1 MVMVRSTHLI
11 TVRQY
16 VQIYADIILYLHI
29 FYCYNNNNGE
39 EKINKEEKEKKF
51 SINKLMINYCDSQ
64 PIVKDF
70 ARLQNLISQ
79 CQNLS
84 GIGLELVF
92 FGRNLFFLEMVFL
105 DVLCYFIYYL
115 DEIMYHIFKEL

>member
-1 MVMVRSTHLI
+1 MHDDV
-11 TVRQY
+11 Y
-16 VQIYADIILYLHI
+16 FDFA
-29 FYCYNNNNGE
+29 F
-39 EKINKEEKEKKF
+39 K
-51 SINKLMINYCDSQ
+51 

>member
-1 MVMVRSTHLI
+1 MHDDVYFDFT
-11 TVRQY
+11 
-16 VQIYADIILYLHI
+16 
-29 FYCYNNNNGE
+29 F
-39 EKINKEEKEKKF
+39 K
-51 SINKLMINYCDSQ
+51 

-92 FGRNLFFLEMVFL
+92 FGRNLFFLEMVSGIVILFNINIRK
-105 DVLCYFIYYL
+105 VIW
-115 DEIMYHIFKEL
+115 

>member
-1 MVMVRSTHLI
+1 MHDDV
-11 TVRQY
+11 Y
-16 VQIYADIILYLHI
+16 FDFA
-29 FYCYNNNNGE
+29 F
-39 EKINKEEKEKKF
+39 K
-51 SINKLMINYCDSQ
+51 

-92 FGRNLFFLEMVFL
+92 FGRNLFFLEMVSGIVILFNINIRK
-105 DVLCYFIYYL
+105 VIW
-115 DEIMYHIFKEL
+115 